1 MKIHEYQAKEIF
13 SKYGIPVERHTLCR
27 TAAGVLAA
35 YRRMGTDRVV
45 IKAQVLTGGR
55 GKAGGVKLVNN
66 TEDAYQ
72 EAMNILGMSIKGL
85 PVNQVLVS
93 EAVDIA
99 AEYYVSYTIDR
110 NTRSVVLMMS
120 ASGGM
125 DIEEVA
131 RQTPEKI
138 IRYSINPFIG
148 LPDYLARRSAFTL
161 FPQMEQAGK
170 MAAILQELYKIFV
183 ENDASLVEV
192 NPLALTKKGTLMA
205 IDVPIFVN
213 PQALTKKGTLMA
225 IDAKIVFD
233 DNALYRHPEIHA
245 LFDPTEEEKVEAD
258 AKDKGFSYV
267 HMDGNIG
274 CMVNGAGLAMA
285 TMDMIKLYGGQ
296 PANFLDIGG
305 SSNPV
310 KVIEAMKLLLQ
321 DEKVKVVL
329 INIFGGITR
338 CDDVAMGLL
347 QAFEQINSNVPVIV
361 RLTGTNEHIGRELL
375 RNYSRFQIAT
385 TMKEAALMA
394 LKA

>member
-27 TAAGVLAA
+27 TAASVVAA
-35 YRRMGTDRVV
+35 FRTIGTDKVV

-55 GKAGGVKLVNN
+55 GKAGGVKVVDNM
-66 TEDAYQ
+66 EDAYQ
-72 EAMNILGMSIKGL
+72 EARNILGMSIKGL

-93 EAVDIA
+93 EAIDIA
-99 AEYYVSYTIDR
+99 AEYYVGFTIDR

-131 RQTPEKI
+131 RRTPEKI
-138 IRYSINPFIG
+138 IRYSIDPFIG
-148 LPDYLARRSAFTL
+148 LPDYLARHFAFSL
-161 FPQMEQAGK
+161 FPQMEQAGR
-170 MAAILQELYKIFV
+170 MAVILQELYKVFI

-192 NPLALTKKGTLMA
+192 NPLALTAKGTL
-205 IDVPIFVN
+205 I
-213 PQALTKKGTLMA
+213 A

-233 DNALYRHPEIHA
+233 DNALYRHPGIQA
-245 LFDPTEEEKVEAD
+245 LSDPTEEEKVEAN

-285 TMDMIKLYGGQ
+285 TMDMIKLHGGN

-305 SSNPV
+305 SSNPH
-310 KVIEAMKLLLQ
+310 KVVEAMKLLLQ

-338 CDDVAMGLL
+338 CDDVAMGLI
-347 QAFEQINSNVPVIV
+347 QAFDMIKSDIPVIV
-361 RLTGTNEHIGRELL
+361 RLTGTNENIGRELL
-375 RNYSRFQIAT
+375 RNHNRFQIAT
-385 TMKEAALMA
+385 TMKEAALMT
-394 LKA
+394 LKS

>member
-27 TAAGVLAA
+27 TAAGVVAA
-35 YRRMGTDRVV
+35 FRTIGTDKVV

-55 GKAGGVKLVNN
+55 GKAGGVKVVDNM
-66 TEDAYQ
+66 EDAYQ
-72 EAMNILGMSIKGL
+72 EAKNILGMSIKGL

-93 EAVDIA
+93 EAIDIA
-99 AEYYVSYTIDR
+99 AEYYVGFTIDR

-131 RQTPEKI
+131 RRTPEKI
-138 IRYSINPFIG
+138 IRYSIDPFIG
-148 LPDYLARRSAFTL
+148 LPDYLARHFAFSL
-161 FPQMEQAGK
+161 FPQMEQAGR
-170 MAAILQELYKIFV
+170 MAVILQELYKVFI

-192 NPLALTKKGTLMA
+192 NPLALTAKGTL
-205 IDVPIFVN
+205 I
-213 PQALTKKGTLMA
+213 A

-233 DNALYRHPEIHA
+233 DNALYRHPGIQA
-245 LFDPTEEEKVEAD
+245 LSDPTEEEKVEAN

-285 TMDMIKLYGGQ
+285 TMDMIKLHGGN

-305 SSNPV
+305 SSNPL
-310 KVIEAMKLLLQ
+310 KVVEAMKLLLQ

-338 CDDVAMGLL
+338 CDDVAMGLI
-347 QAFEQINSNVPVIV
+347 QAFDMIKSDIPVIV
-361 RLTGTNEHIGRELL
+361 RLTGTNENIGRELL
-375 RNYSRFQIAT
+375 RNHSRFQIAT

-394 LKA
+394 LKS

>member
-27 TAAGVLAA
+27 TAAGVVAA
-35 YRRMGTDRVV
+35 FRTIGTDKVV

-55 GKAGGVKLVNN
+55 GKAGGVKVVDNM
-66 TEDAYQ
+66 EDAYQ
-72 EAMNILGMSIKGL
+72 EARNILEMSIKGL

-93 EAVDIA
+93 EAIDIA
-99 AEYYVSYTIDR
+99 AEYYVGFTIDR

-131 RQTPEKI
+131 RRTPEKI
-138 IRYSINPFIG
+138 IRYSIDPFIG
-148 LPDYLARRSAFTL
+148 LPDYLARHFAFSL
-161 FPQMEQAGK
+161 FPQMEQAGR
-170 MAAILQELYKIFV
+170 MAVILQELYKVFI

-192 NPLALTKKGTLMA
+192 NPLALTAKGTL
-205 IDVPIFVN
+205 I
-213 PQALTKKGTLMA
+213 A

-233 DNALYRHPEIHA
+233 DNALYRHPGIQA
-245 LFDPTEEEKVEAD
+245 LSDPTEEEKVEAN

-285 TMDMIKLYGGQ
+285 TMDMIKLHGGN

-305 SSNPV
+305 SSNPL
-310 KVIEAMKLLLQ
+310 KVVEAMKLLLQ

-338 CDDVAMGLL
+338 CDDVAMGLI
-347 QAFEQINSNVPVIV
+347 QAFDMIKGDIPVIV
-361 RLTGTNEHIGRELL
+361 RLTGTNENIGRELL
-375 RNYSRFQIAT
+375 RNHSRFQIAT

-394 LKA
+394 LKS

>member
-27 TAAGVLAA
+27 TAASVVAA
-35 YRRMGTDRVV
+35 FRTIGTDKVV

-55 GKAGGVKLVNN
+55 GKAGGVKVVDNM
-66 TEDAYQ
+66 EDAYQ
-72 EAMNILGMSIKGL
+72 EARNILGMSIKGL

-93 EAVDIA
+93 EAIDIA
-99 AEYYVSYTIDR
+99 AEYYVGFTIDR

-131 RQTPEKI
+131 RRTPEKI
-138 IRYSINPFIG
+138 IRYSIDPFIG
-148 LPDYLARRSAFTL
+148 LPDYLARHFAFSL
-161 FPQMEQAGK
+161 FPQMEQAGR
-170 MAAILQELYKIFV
+170 MAVILQELYKVFI

-192 NPLALTKKGTLMA
+192 NPLALTAKGTL
-205 IDVPIFVN
+205 I
-213 PQALTKKGTLMA
+213 A

-233 DNALYRHPEIHA
+233 DNALYRHPGIQA
-245 LFDPTEEEKVEAD
+245 LSDPTEEEKVEAN

-267 HMDGNIG
+267 HMGGNIG

-285 TMDMIKLYGGQ
+285 TMDMIKLHGGN

-305 SSNPV
+305 SSNPL
-310 KVIEAMKLLLQ
+310 KVVEAMKLLLQ

-338 CDDVAMGLL
+338 CDDVAMGLI
-347 QAFEQINSNVPVIV
+347 QAFDMIKSDIPVIV
-361 RLTGTNEHIGRELL
+361 RLTGTNENIGRELL
-375 RNYSRFQIAT
+375 RNHNRFQIAT
-385 TMKEAALMA
+385 TMKEAALMT
-394 LKA
+394 LKS

>member
-27 TAAGVLAA
+27 TATGVVAA
-35 YRRMGTDRVV
+35 FRTIGTDKVV

-55 GKAGGVKLVNN
+55 GKAGGVKVVDNM
-66 TEDAYQ
+66 EDAYQ
-72 EAMNILGMSIKGL
+72 EARNILEMSIKGL

-93 EAVDIA
+93 EAIDIA
-99 AEYYVSYTIDR
+99 AEYYVGFTIDR

-131 RQTPEKI
+131 RRTPEKI
-138 IRYSINPFIG
+138 IRYSIDPFIG
-148 LPDYLARRSAFTL
+148 LPDYLARHFAFSL
-161 FPQMEQAGK
+161 FPQMEQAGR
-170 MAAILQELYKIFV
+170 MAVILQELYKVFI

-192 NPLALTKKGTLMA
+192 NPLALTAKGTL
-205 IDVPIFVN
+205 I
-213 PQALTKKGTLMA
+213 A

-233 DNALYRHPEIHA
+233 DNALYRHPGIQA
-245 LFDPTEEEKVEAD
+245 LSDPTEEEKVEAN

-285 TMDMIKLYGGQ
+285 TMDMIKLHGGN

-305 SSNPV
+305 SSNPL
-310 KVIEAMKLLLQ
+310 KVVEAMKLLLQ

-338 CDDVAMGLL
+338 CDDVAMGLI
-347 QAFEQINSNVPVIV
+347 QAFDMIKGDIPVIV
-361 RLTGTNEHIGRELL
+361 RLTGTNENIGRELL
-375 RNYSRFQIAT
+375 RNHSRFQIAT

-394 LKA
+394 LKS

>member
-27 TAAGVLAA
+27 TAAGVVAA
-35 YRRMGTDRVV
+35 FRTIGTDKVV

-55 GKAGGVKLVNN
+55 GKAGGVKVVDNM
-66 TEDAYQ
+66 EDAYQ
-72 EAMNILGMSIKGL
+72 EARNILEMSIKGL

-93 EAVDIA
+93 EAIDIA
-99 AEYYVSYTIDR
+99 AEYYVGFTIDR

-131 RQTPEKI
+131 RRTPEKI
-138 IRYSINPFIG
+138 IRYSIVPFIG
-148 LPDYLARRSAFTL
+148 LPDYLARHFAFSL
-161 FPQMEQAGK
+161 FPQMEQAGR
-170 MAAILQELYKIFV
+170 MAVILQELYKVFI

-192 NPLALTKKGTLMA
+192 NPLALTAKGTL
-205 IDVPIFVN
+205 I
-213 PQALTKKGTLMA
+213 A

-233 DNALYRHPEIHA
+233 DNALYRHPDIQA
-245 LFDPTEEEKVEAD
+245 LSDPTEEEKVEAN

-285 TMDMIKLYGGQ
+285 TMDMIKLHGGN

-305 SSNPV
+305 SSNPL
-310 KVIEAMKLLLQ
+310 KVVEAMKLLLQ

-338 CDDVAMGLL
+338 CDDVAMGLI
-347 QAFEQINSNVPVIV
+347 QAFNMIKSDIPVIV
-361 RLTGTNEHIGRELL
+361 RLTGTNENIGRELL
-375 RNYSRFQIAT
+375 RNHSRFQIAT

-394 LKA
+394 LKS

>member
-27 TAAGVLAA
+27 TAAGVVAA
-35 YRRMGTDRVV
+35 FQRMRTDKVV

-72 EAMNILGMSIKGL
+72 EAGNILGMSIKGL
-85 PVNQVLVS
+85 PVRQVLVS

-99 AEYYVSYTIDR
+99 AEYYVSFTIDR
-110 NTRSVVLMMS
+110 NTRSVVLILS

-138 IRYSINPFIG
+138 IRYPINPFIG
-148 LPDYLARRSAFTL
+148 LPDYLARHFAFSL
-161 FPQMEQAGK
+161 FPQVEQANR
-170 MAAILQELYKIFV
+170 MTVILQELYKVFI

-192 NPLALTKKGTLMA
+192 NPLALTPKGTLIA
-205 IDVPIFVN
+205 ID
-213 PQALTKKGTLMA
+213 G
-225 IDAKIVFD
+225 KIVFD

-245 LFDPTEEEKVEAD
+245 LSDLTEEEKVEAD

-267 HMDGNIG
+267 RMDGNIG

-285 TMDMIKLYGGQ
+285 TMDMIKLYGGN

-310 KVIEAMKLLLQ
+310 KVVEAMKLLLR

-338 CDDVAMGLL
+338 CDDVALGLI
-347 QAFEQINSNVPVIV
+347 QAFDQINSNVPVIV

-375 RNYSRFQIAT
+375 RNHSGFQIAT

-394 LKA
+394 LKS

>member
-27 TAAGVLAA
+27 TAAGVVAA
-35 YRRMGTDRVV
+35 FRTIGTDKIV

-55 GKAGGVKLVNN
+55 GKAGGVKVVDNM
-66 TEDAYQ
+66 EDAYQ
-72 EAMNILGMSIKGL
+72 EAKNILGMSIKGF

-93 EAVDIA
+93 EAIDIA
-99 AEYYVSYTIDR
+99 AEYYVGFTIDR

-131 RQTPEKI
+131 RRTPEKI
-138 IRYSINPFIG
+138 IRYSIDPFIG
-148 LPDYLARRSAFTL
+148 LPDYLARHFAFSL
-161 FPQMEQAGK
+161 FPQMEQAGR
-170 MAAILQELYKIFV
+170 MAVILQELYKIFV

-192 NPLALTKKGTLMA
+192 NPLALTAKGTL
-205 IDVPIFVN
+205 I
-213 PQALTKKGTLMA
+213 A

-233 DNALYRHPEIHA
+233 DNALYRHPDIQA
-245 LFDPTEEEKVEAD
+245 LSDPTEEEKVEAN

-285 TMDMIKLYGGQ
+285 TMDMIKLHGGN

-305 SSNPV
+305 SSNPL
-310 KVIEAMKLLLQ
+310 KVVEAMKLLLQ

-338 CDDVAMGLL
+338 CDDVAMGLI
-347 QAFEQINSNVPVIV
+347 QAFDMIKSDIPVIV
-361 RLTGTNEHIGRELL
+361 RLTGTNENIGRELL
-375 RNYSRFQIAT
+375 RNHSRFQIAT

-394 LKA
+394 LKS

>member
-1 MKIHEYQAKEIF
+1 MKVHEYQAKEIF
-13 SKYGIPVERHTLCR
+13 SQYGIPVERHVLCNTPDEAVKAFR
-27 TAAGVLAA
+27 QLEV
-35 YRRMGTDRVV
+35 DKVV
-45 IKAQVLTGGR
+45 VKAQVLTGGR
-55 GKAGGVKLVNN
+55 GKAGGIKLADNEELVRQHAR
-66 TEDAYQ
+66 E
-72 EAMNILGMSIKGL
+72 ILKMTIKGF
-85 PVNQVLVS
+85 PVTRILIS

-99 AEYYVSYTIDR
+99 AEYYVSFTIDR
-110 NTRSVVLMMS
+110 NTRSVVLIMS
-120 ASGGM
+120 AAGGM

-131 RQTPEKI
+131 RRTPEKI
-138 IRYSINPFIG
+138 IRYSIDPFIG
-148 LPDYLARRSAFTL
+148 LPDYLARHFAFSL
-161 FPQMEQAGK
+161 FPQMEQAGR
-170 MAAILQELYKIFV
+170 MAVILQELYKVFI

-192 NPLALTKKGTLMA
+192 NPLALTAKSTL
-205 IDVPIFVN
+205 I
-213 PQALTKKGTLMA
+213 A

-233 DNALYRHPEIHA
+233 DNALYRHPGIQA
-245 LFDPTEEEKVEAD
+245 LSDPTEEEKVEAN

-267 HMDGNIG
+267 HMEGNIG

-338 CDDVAMGLL
+338 CDDVAMGLI
-347 QAFEQINSNVPVIV
+347 QAFDMIKSDIPVIV
-361 RLTGTNEHIGRELL
+361 RLTGTNENIGRELL
-375 RNYSRFQIAT
+375 RNHSRFQIAT

-394 LKA
+394 LKS